1 MVGMEGQV
9 PGGVVAQPRGPC
21 SKAQSRGRVG
31 HWGWGRA
38 ASQPHVHTA
47 NGGFPTAFE
56 RGHCYEPYIQNGNFT
71 TSDPTYNL
79 GTTVEFTCD
88 PGHSLEQGPAVIECV
103 NMRDPYWNDT
113 EPLCRGQCPH
123 HGAVPCSGAGGLSP
137 ASLLQPRAGGS

>member
-1 MVGMEGQV
+1 MQQSGHAWWGRRVRFLAEPWGSPSTPKAGSR
-9 PGGVVAQPRGPC
+9 RG
-21 SKAQSRGRVG
+21 SRSRG
-31 HWGWGRA
+31 A
-38 ASQPHVHTA
+38 APSPAGSVPA
-47 NGGFPTAFE
+47 PLPGAPLTAFE

-113 EPLCRGQCPH
+113 EPLCRGE
-123 HGAVPCSGAGGLSP
+123 
-137 ASLLQPRAGGS
+137 